1 MNEHSTS
8 RPYRQTAR
16 AAAAEATGAR
26 ILAAFRAAL
35 AKRWFEDIRLE
46 DVAREASVT
55 VQTVIRRF
63 GGKEGLLEAVEAE
76 VGREVRRR
84 RQTRGG
90 DLVETVAVL
99 AEDYETSGDF
109 IMRMLAQEERYP
121 TIRKMADAGRA
132 GHREWLEAAFAPQL
146 IGLDNG
152 LRRCR
157 IDALVA
163 ATDVYVWK
171 LYRRDMARPVADY
184 CRAVEALAAA
194 ALALTL
200 QGESR

>member
-1 MNEHSTS
+1 MNLDSTS

-35 AKRWFEDIRLE
+35 ADRWFEDIRLD
-46 DVAREASVT
+46 DVAREADVT

-63 GGKEGLLEAVEAE
+63 GGKEGLLDAVEAE
-76 VGREVRRR
+76 VGREVRQRR
-84 RQTRGG
+84 ETRGG
-90 DLVETVAVL
+90 DLVETVVVL

-109 IMRMLAQEERYP
+109 VMRMLAQEERYP

-132 GHREWLEAAFAPQL
+132 GHREWLEAAFARQL
-146 IGLDNG
+146 GEAAAG
-152 LRRCR
+152 LRRGR
-157 IDALVA
+157 VDALVA

-171 LYRRDMARPVADY
+171 LYRRDMARPLADY
-184 CRAVEALAAA
+184 RRAVEALAAA
-194 ALALTL
+194 ALALTP
-200 QGESR
+200 

>member
-35 AKRWFEDIRLE
+35 ANRWFEDIRLE

-109 IMRMLAQEERYP
+109 VMRMLAQEERYP

-184 CRAVEALAAA
+184 RRAVEALAAA
-194 ALALTL
+194 ALALTP
-200 QGESR
+200 QGESQ